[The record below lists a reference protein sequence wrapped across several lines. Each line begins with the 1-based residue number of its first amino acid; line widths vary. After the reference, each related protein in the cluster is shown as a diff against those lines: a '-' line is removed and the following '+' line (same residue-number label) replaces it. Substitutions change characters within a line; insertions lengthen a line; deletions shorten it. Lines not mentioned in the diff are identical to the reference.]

1 MLKRQKLVKFKRN
14 QTNQSHS
21 KNKPSGS
28 SIDESQYIH
37 SDSDNFEIIEG
48 NYENRLKKMIT
59 EARNKGNQDF
69 KRIFDIVKEEN
80 VKVVP
85 LKKENM
91 DKFHSRNNTDLKNR

>member
-1 MLKRQKLVKFKRN
+1 
-14 QTNQSHS
+14 
-21 KNKPSGS
+21 
-28 SIDESQYIH
+28 
-37 SDSDNFEIIEG
+37 
-48 NYENRLKKMIT
+48 MIT